1 MLECAT
7 RMEQRSNDSLCGAG
21 ISDGVGERGEQ
32 GTSDLGR
39 LIAEGRKVGGG

>member
-21 ISDGVGERGEQ
+21 ISDGVGKRGE
-32 GTSDLGR
+32 
-39 LIAEGRKVGGG
+39 